1 MSNAKEVSGTVA
13 MPQPGDL
20 IEVTHSTWYAVKD
33 GERALV
39 SEPSWVRSHGE
50 FTIVPR
56 KDASAFYGPSHGPAT
71 FTSRDTMSTSGG
83 PFKTLHVGDVELEYV
98 GETMNHFWCWI
109 DRPRAGGGQEYE
121 RKVSLWRMSMKQGE

>member
-1 MSNAKEVSGTVA
+1 MSNAKEVSGTVV

-20 IEVTHSTWYAVKD
+20 IEVTHSTWYGVQD
-33 GERALV
+33 GERAMV
-39 SEPSWVRSHGE
+39 CEPMFARGYGE
-50 FTIVPR
+50 FMIAPR
-56 KDASAFYGPSHGPAT
+56 NQVNSFYGPSHGPAT

-109 DRPRAGGGQEYE
+109 DRPRANGGQRYE
-121 RKVSLWRMSMKQGE
+121 RKVSLWRMSMNQSD